1 MPDLSCIPSPQAF
14 TDMKKETQTIEAVSI
29 RSLFGKV
36 TGRMLM
42 VWAILMLFSSVA
54 VYFSANDLFWPT
66 TFIAV
71 MSGLIS
77 ICALIPGMT
86 LASPKYP
93 AESELSRQQRIQRS
107 GLFLVGIQATMII
120 RVIGTVALLALCR
133 YQMGLPVETIVLF
146 VCGWYIALTAFEV
159 FWLARKAVSL
169 DAISSEVPLAA
180 SDAFVDGTDF

>member
-1 MPDLSCIPSPQAF
+1 MHDLHAFPSRRYSQS
-14 TDMKKETQTIEAVSI
+14 MKTETQTVEAVSI
-29 RSLFGKV
+29 RSLFGEV
-36 TGRMLM
+36 TSRMLL
-42 VWAILMLFSSVA
+42 VWAALAVFSSVA
-54 VYFSANDLFWPT
+54 VYCFAAELLWPT

-86 LASPKYP
+86 LATPQFP
-93 AESELSRQQRIQRS
+93 VESKLSRQHRIQRS
-107 GLFLVGIQATMII
+107 GLFLVGVQATMII

-146 VCGWYIALTAFEV
+146 VCGWYIALTGFEV
-159 FWLARKAVSL
+159 LWLAKKASALNAVT
-169 DAISSEVPLAA
+169 AEVPLAA

>member
-1 MPDLSCIPSPQAF
+1 MHDFSCIHSPQTL
-14 TDMKKETQTIEAVSI
+14 TDMKTETQTVEVVSI

-36 TGRMLM
+36 TSRMLL
-42 VWAILMLFSSVA
+42 VWAVLTGFSSVA
-54 VYFSANDLFWPT
+54 VYFSATDLFWPT

-86 LASPKYP
+86 LASPQFP
-93 AESELSRQQRIQRS
+93 VESKLSRQQRIQRS
-107 GLFLVGIQATMII
+107 GLFLVGVQATMII

-159 FWLARKAVSL
+159 FWLAKKATVL
-169 DAISSEVPLAA
+169 NAVNSEVPLAA

>member
-1 MPDLSCIPSPQAF
+1 MTEVAYASDKHSNN
-14 TDMKKETQTIEAVSI
+14 MKTETHPAEAVSI

-36 TGRMLM
+36 TSRMLL
-42 VWAILMLFSSVA
+42 VWAILAAFSSVV
-54 VYFSANDLFWPT
+54 VYFSATDLLWPT
-66 TFIAV
+66 SFIAV

-86 LASPKYP
+86 LATPQFP
-93 AESELSRQQRIQRS
+93 VESKLSRQHRIQRS
-107 GLFLVGIQATMII
+107 GLFLVGVQATMII

-146 VCGWYIALTAFEV
+146 VCGWYIALTGFEV
-159 FWLARKAVSL
+159 LWLAKKASALNAVT
-169 DAISSEVPLAA
+169 AEVPLAA